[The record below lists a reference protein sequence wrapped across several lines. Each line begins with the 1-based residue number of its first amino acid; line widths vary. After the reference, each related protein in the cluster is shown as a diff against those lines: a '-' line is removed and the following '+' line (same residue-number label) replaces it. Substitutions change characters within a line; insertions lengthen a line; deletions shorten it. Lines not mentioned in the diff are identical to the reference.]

1 MKKYFIWLVYQEY
14 IQLILTWSSPPLKL
28 VLYGYWIPDP
38 WTNSQSDKT
47 LLQFIFKTLV
57 REGPLPTHP
66 GIFNWFSPEVLPL
79 PSKFGAVWAIN
90 PDPWTDSQSLVRA
103 GDWGGLP
110 IPTQVF
116 LIDSHLKFSLCSLK
130 LVLYGHLIPIPEPIP
145 NPSLK
150 RGTEGAYP
158 SPPRYISLIL
168 TWSSP
173 SALWNWCCMGI
184 KSRSL
189 NRFLVW
195 FPIDGG
201 NSGCAFELE
210 VAVCKMRVLHLF
222 EKRKK
227 GG

>member
-1 MKKYFIWLVYQEY
+1 MDVVYGWPLIQIGRKHTLWRSILSDWY
-14 IQLILTWSSPPLKL
+14 ISSIFNWFSPEVLPLLSLKL
-28 VLYGYWIPDP
+28 VLYWNWIPIPEPIPNQIKHFYSLFSGPSLERGPHPGIFNWFSPEVLPLLSETDAVWALNPNP

-47 LLQFIFKTLV
+47 LLQFILRAHV
-57 REGPLPTHP
+57 REGAPT
-66 GIFNWFSPEVLPL
+66 
-79 PSKFGAVWAIN
+79 
-90 PDPWTDSQSLVRA
+90 
-103 GDWGGLP
+103 
-110 IPTQVF
+110 
-116 LIDSHLKFSLCSLK
+116 
-130 LVLYGHLIPIPEPIP
+130 
-145 NPSLK
+145 
-150 RGTEGAYP
+150 
-158 SPPRYISLIL
+158 RYIQLIL